1 MHVCVIGAGV
11 VGVTSAY
18 QLARDGHQVTL
29 LEVGAEPAGQTSFAN
44 GGQLSYSYVAPLAGP
59 GVIPNMPR
67 WLWQKDS
74 PLRFRPRWD
83 PHQWRWIA
91 AFMRDCRSS
100 VARASTAQMLTLS
113 YLSRE
118 TLHTLLQDEPL
129 DFDLRRNGKLIV
141 YRDPALLEKARTQVA
156 YQAAHGS
163 SQRILTPAQ
172 VLQLEP
178 ALQSFG
184 NTMAGAVYTADEE
197 TGDCRKFTQGLFD
210 RLQQFPRMTRLLK
223 TGVLNLRREQGR
235 IVAACTSAG
244 DIEAD
249 SYVVANG
256 MGSRALLRPL
266 GHDVPIYALKGYSLS
281 IPLPAAEESAA
292 PAISVTDYQRRIVYA
307 RIGASL
313 RAAAMVDIGYDDT
326 RPSPERIGGLARQVR
341 EAFARLDLGRALPW
355 AGLRPA
361 TPSGK
366 PIIGAS
372 PAAKNLWLN
381 IGQGALGFTLAC
393 GSAALLAAQMAGRR
407 PPIDPTPFHLHA
419 A

>member
-1 MHVCVIGAGV
+1 MRVCVIGAGV

-18 QLARDGHQVTL
+18 LLAREGYDVTL
-29 LEVGAEPAGQTSFAN
+29 LEAGAESARMSSFAN

-59 GVIPNMPR
+59 GVIPSMPK

-91 AFMRDCRSS
+91 AFLRACRAS

-113 YLSRE
+113 YLSRA
-118 TLHTLLQDEPL
+118 TLHALLRADPI

-141 YRDPALLEKARTQVA
+141 YRDPALLRKARDLVA
-156 YQAAHGS
+156 YQTTHGAN
-163 SQRILTPAQ
+163 QRILSAQ
-172 VLQLEP
+172 EVLGLEP
-178 ALQSFG
+178 SLESLGKA
-184 NTMAGAVYTADEE
+184 MAGAVYTADEE
-197 TGDCRKFTQGLFD
+197 TGDCRKFTQGLFE
-210 RLQQFPRMTRLLK
+210 RLGQFPRASRLLD
-223 TGVLNLRREQGR
+223 TPVRRLRREQGR
-235 IVAACTSAG
+235 IVAACTANG

-249 SYVVANG
+249 AFVVAGG

-266 GHDVPIYALKGYSLS
+266 GHEIPVYALKGYSLS
-281 IPLPAAEESAA
+281 IPLQASGDTA

-307 RIGASL
+307 RIGAAL
-313 RAAAMVDIGYDDT
+313 RVAAMVDMGDDDDT
-326 RPSPERIGGLARQVR
+326 ASPERIHGLTRQVR
-341 EAFARLDLGRALPW
+341 EAFPRLRLDQALPW

-366 PIIGAS
+366 PLIGAS

-393 GSAALLAAQMAGRR
+393 GSAALLAAQISGRP
-407 PPIDPTPFHLHA
+407 PPIDPAPFRP
-419 A
+419 